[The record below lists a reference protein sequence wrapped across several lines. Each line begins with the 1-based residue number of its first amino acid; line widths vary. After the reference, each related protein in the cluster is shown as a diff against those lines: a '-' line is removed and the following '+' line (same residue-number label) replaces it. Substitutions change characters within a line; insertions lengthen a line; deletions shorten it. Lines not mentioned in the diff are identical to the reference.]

1 MDRFVHDQNRKHLR
15 EVLARTTDKAERR
28 RIVKLIEEEEKEANK
43 LNGHQLGENP

>member
-1 MDRFVHDQNRKHLR
+1 MDRFVHDQNMKHLR

-28 RIVKLIEEEEKEANK
+28 RIVKLIEEEEANK